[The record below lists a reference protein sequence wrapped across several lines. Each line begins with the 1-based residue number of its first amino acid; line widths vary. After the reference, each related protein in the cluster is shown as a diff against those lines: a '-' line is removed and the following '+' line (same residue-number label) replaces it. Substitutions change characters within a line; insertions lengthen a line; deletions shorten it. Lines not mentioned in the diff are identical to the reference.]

1 MSELSSILGFI
12 DNETSIRGPFLLH
25 LVIRFDST
33 EPVDVFAVFAFRG
46 GMGRMQK
53 QQKFDF
59 EKIHWKYRFSHGGML
74 RNSRKGRGIRPL
86 SRKEALHLVFKVNK
100 DCLRGGLR
108 TYRRYFLIQKIVDR
122 YAQKFFVKIEQIS
135 IQNDHVHFLIRAS
148 RRTDYQSFFRVVAGQ
163 IAQQFQKNG
172 LLNFA
177 LDLNQKKKVTDTKV
191 KSSSITS
198 TPKKSKKLWKYRP
211 FTRVIRGWKAYRTAV
226 SYVRLNEQE
235 ALGNIPYRKLRL
247 TGLSA
252 GEWEILWA

>member
-1 MSELSSILGFI
+1 
-12 DNETSIRGPFLLH
+12 
-25 LVIRFDST
+25 
-33 EPVDVFAVFAFRG
+33 
-46 GMGRMQK
+46 MQK

-59 EKIHWKYRFSHGGML
+59 EKIHWKYRFSHGGTL
-74 RNSRKGRGIRPL
+74 RNSRKGRGTRPF
-86 SRKEALHLVFKVNK
+86 SGKEPLHLVFKANK

-108 TYRRYFLIQKIVDR
+108 TYRRYFFIQKIVDR

-177 LDLNQKKKVTDTKV
+177 LYLNQKKKVTGTQEKKADT
-191 KSSSITS
+191 TL

-211 FTRVIRGWKAYRTAV
+211 FTRVLRGWKAYQTV
-226 SYVRLNEQE
+226 INYIRLNEHE

-247 TGLSA
+247 KGLSS

>member
-1 MSELSSILGFI
+1 
-12 DNETSIRGPFLLH
+12 
-25 LVIRFDST
+25 
-33 EPVDVFAVFAFRG
+33 
-46 GMGRMQK
+46 MQK

-59 EKIHWKYRFSHGGML
+59 AKIHWKYRFSHGGTL
-74 RNSRKGRGIRPL
+74 RNSRKGRGTRPL
-86 SRKEALHLVFKVNK
+86 SGKEPLHLVFKANK

-135 IQNDHVHFLIRAS
+135 IQNDHVHFLLRAR
-148 RRTDYQSFFRVVAGQ
+148 RRTDYQSFFRVVTGQ

-172 LLNFA
+172 LL
-177 LDLNQKKKVTDTKV
+177 DLNQNKNVTDTQEK
-191 KSSSITS
+191 KADTTL

-211 FTRVIRGWKAYRTAV
+211 FTRVIRGWKSYRTVV

-247 TGLSA
+247 KGLSS

>member
-1 MSELSSILGFI
+1 
-12 DNETSIRGPFLLH
+12 
-25 LVIRFDST
+25 
-33 EPVDVFAVFAFRG
+33 
-46 GMGRMQK
+46 MQK

-59 EKIHWKYRFSHGGML
+59 AKIHWKYRFSHGGIL
-74 RNSRKGRGIRPL
+74 RNSRKGRGTRPL
-86 SRKEALHLVFKVNK
+86 SGKEPLHLVFKANK

-135 IQNDHVHFLIRAS
+135 IQNDHVHLLLRAS
-148 RRTDYQSFFRVVAGQ
+148 HRTDYQSFFRVVTGQ

-177 LDLNQKKKVTDTKV
+177 MDLNQKKKVTDTPVDTKE
-191 KSSSITS
+191 TQ
-198 TPKKSKKLWKYRP
+198 KKSKKLWRYRP

-247 TGLSA
+247 RGLSS

>member
-1 MSELSSILGFI
+1 
-12 DNETSIRGPFLLH
+12 
-25 LVIRFDST
+25 
-33 EPVDVFAVFAFRG
+33 
-46 GMGRMQK
+46 MQK

-59 EKIHWKYRFSHGGML
+59 AKVHWKYRFSHGGTL
-74 RNSRKGRGIRPL
+74 RNSRKGRGTRPL
-86 SRKEALHLVFKVNK
+86 SKKESLHLVFKANK

-148 RRTDYQSFFRVVAGQ
+148 RRTDYQNFFRVVTGQ
-163 IAQQFQKNG
+163 IAQQFQKSG

-177 LDLNQKKKVTDTKV
+177 LDLHQKKKVTDTPV
-191 KSSSITS
+191 DITE
-198 TPKKSKKLWKYRP
+198 TRKKQKKLWKHRP
-211 FTRVIRGWKAYRTAV
+211 FTRVICGWKAYKTVV
-226 SYVRLNEQE
+226 SYVKLNEQE

-247 TGLSA
+247 KGLSS